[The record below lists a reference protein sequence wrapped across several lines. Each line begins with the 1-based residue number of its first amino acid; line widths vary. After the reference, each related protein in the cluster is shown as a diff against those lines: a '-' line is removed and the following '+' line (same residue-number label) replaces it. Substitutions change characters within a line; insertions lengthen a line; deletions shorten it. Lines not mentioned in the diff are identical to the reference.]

1 METTKK
7 PKTPKSR
14 RATELMDVAWNKMTP
29 KEQANLCIFLKEE
42 LVKLDNKVNLLGT
55 ECKNLIAEKQ
65 KMKEEADKV
74 TQFYQKRLD
83 MIYLNTKA
91 NYTNVLLATK
101 GEF

>member
-55 ECKNLIAEKQ
+55 ECQNLIAEKQ

-74 TQFYQKRLD
+74 AQFYLKRLD
-83 MIYLNTKA
+83 MIYLNAKA